1 MVMIATSGLTDK
13 KNVFFGLHVLL
24 YLFLGK
30 RPQESKGSIVRVAVG
45 ESLSPKHWGMQVKES
60 SGSTVHLSIMSSA
73 KAIIG
78 RYEVFI
84 ETKCKKASGEESLFR
99 YKHKEQI
106 CILFNA
112 WCSGNLLT

>member
-1 MVMIATSGLTDK
+1 M
-13 KNVFFGLHVLL
+13 FFLSPCFIVLV
-24 YLFLGK
+24 LGK

-45 ESLSPKHWGMQVKES
+45 ESLSPKHWGMQVKEA

-84 ETKCKKASGEESLFR
+84 ETKHKGASGEESLFR
-99 YKHKEQI
+99 YKHEEQI
-106 CILFNA
+106 CVLFNA